1 MFKDKN
7 MRQTCSNLLCIIKV
21 KREKSQGMM
30 RMDDIGKYRQEK
42 YSLLRR
48 LIAESQY
55 PLLKKHY
62 MKGIF
67 EIDVTKCRK
76 AIRQYRAEKKK
87 SLSLIA
93 FVIKCIGTAIE
104 QDRSVQALK
113 KGHTLITFDDIDI
126 SITLEVE
133 INGDRMPRNYIVRKV
148 NEKSLAQV
156 SDEIED
162 AKRQN
167 RQDAQGSISA
177 DPNYRKIK
185 LLFLLPS
192 CIRRLV
198 WKKIANDPIMIKRML
213 GTVGFTSIAMFA
225 KTSGWAEL
233 TRSFFSVHF
242 IIGSIAKKPVLMD
255 GKISNCEYL
264 SVSVLFD
271 HDVVDGG
278 PASRLIARLSE
289 LVQKSDLNM

>member
-1 MFKDKN
+1 
-7 MRQTCSNLLCIIKV
+7 
-21 KREKSQGMM
+21 M
-30 RMDDIGKYRQEK
+30 RMELIGKYRQEK

-55 PLLKKHY
+55 HLLKKHY

-67 EIDVTKCRK
+67 DIDVTECRK

-87 SLSLIA
+87 KLSLLA
-93 FVIKCIGTAIE
+93 FLIKCIGTAIA

-113 KGHTLITFDDIDI
+113 KGDTLITFDDIDI
-126 SITLEVE
+126 SLTMEVE
-133 INGDRMPRNYIVRKV
+133 INGNRMPRNYIVRKV
-148 NEKSLAQV
+148 NEKSLAQI

-167 RQDAQGSISA
+167 REDAQKSISA

-198 WKKIANDPIMIKRML
+198 WKRVADDPLMIKKML
-213 GTVGFTSIAMFA
+213 GTVGLTSIAMFIQ
-225 KTSGWAEL
+225 TSGWAEL

-242 IIGSIAKKPVLMD
+242 IIGSIAKKPVLTD
-255 GKISNCEYL
+255 GKIHERQYL

-278 PASRLIARLSE
+278 PATRLIARLSE